1 MCGIYGYKG
10 KGCTAEV
17 LFEGLKRLEYRGYD
31 SAGIAVVTG
40 KGISSLKRVGNLSEL
55 INAYNRLND
64 ERKKDLGYG
73 CGIGHTRWATHGG
86 VTERNSH
93 PHLSYDGKVAIVH
106 NGIIENYESLKDEL
120 HANGIDCISD
130 TDSEVIAHFIAL
142 YMEETGDFA
151 KATVA
156 CIKKLEGSWA
166 IAAISK
172 TEDKIIA
179 VKKGS
184 PLVIGAKG
192 KEFFVSSDIPTLNS
206 VCSSVYLLGEDEM
219 CEVSED
225 AEFYSVRDEVERIYK
240 EPISLSGSEKK
251 EKNTVNGSYMEKEI
265 LEIPYSLKA
274 THAEIQ
280 TSHVRIQ
287 KLIEKTDHILFV
299 GCGTAFH
306 ACMYGAQTFE
316 SRLNIPCK
324 SVIASEFVYS
334 HLALNE
340 KTLCF
345 FISQSGETADTLK
358 ALRKAKAYGAETVAV
373 TNVENSSICFETENV
388 IITRAGEERAV
399 ASTKAYN
406 AQLAA
411 LSGILDKA
419 KPGRCSGVREIIAA
433 IEEILTGRDEIYKIA
448 SVLRKNECLFYI
460 GRGLDYITAREG
472 ALKLKEISYLYC
484 EALSGGELKHGTLA
498 LIHKGVKVVAI
509 ATQRNTVDKMRLAIE
524 ETRARG
530 AEVITVS
537 TFESLRNVSDIFI
550 KLPGLSDE
558 AAPQAAV
565 VPLQLLAYATARR
578 FGYNPDMPR
587 NLAKSVTVE

>member
-1 MCGIYGYKG
+1 M
-10 KGCTAEV
+10 
-17 LFEGLKRLEYRGYD
+17 
-31 SAGIAVVTG
+31 
-40 KGISSLKRVGNLSEL
+40 
-55 INAYNRLND
+55 
-64 ERKKDLGYG
+64 
-73 CGIGHTRWATHGG
+73 
-86 VTERNSH
+86 
-93 PHLSYDGKVAIVH
+93 
-106 NGIIENYESLKDEL
+106 
-120 HANGIDCISD
+120 
-130 TDSEVIAHFIAL
+130 
-142 YMEETGDFA
+142 
-151 KATVA
+151 
-156 CIKKLEGSWA
+156 
-166 IAAISK
+166 
-172 TEDKIIA
+172 
-179 VKKGS
+179 
-184 PLVIGAKG
+184 
-192 KEFFVSSDIPTLNS
+192 
-206 VCSSVYLLGEDEM
+206 
-219 CEVSED
+219 
-225 AEFYSVRDEVERIYK
+225 
-240 EPISLSGSEKK
+240 
-251 EKNTVNGSYMEKEI
+251 
-265 LEIPYSLKA
+265 
-274 THAEIQ
+274 
-280 TSHVRIQ
+280 
-287 KLIEKTDHILFV
+287 
-299 GCGTAFH
+299 
-306 ACMYGAQTFE
+306 
-316 SRLNIPCK
+316 
-324 SVIASEFVYS
+324 
-334 HLALNE
+334 
-340 KTLCF
+340 
-345 FISQSGETADTLK
+345 
-358 ALRKAKAYGAETVAV
+358 
-373 TNVENSSICFETENV
+373 ENSSICFETENV
-388 IITRAGEERAV
+388 ILTRAGEERAV